1 MMLDTPSARSPRA
14 GWPTPWPGLFPLVVT
29 LTAVTTSDQ
38 AQGAD
43 VPRPPIPA
51 PAASDDDLIIFTD
64 QPEVVSA
71 SHQLTPLT
79 LSAAP
84 VSVISADEIMAGGH
98 TNLAEALQCTPGV
111 DVERTDRNVY
121 AVGVHGLFGSVSDR
135 TLIHVNG
142 RSAIDPLLGG
152 SELITLPLFMP
163 DIGHIE
169 IDRGPGGAA
178 WGANALDGVI
188 HFITKVPEDN
198 LGVFITSGITEFGD
212 TLSQGRL
219 ADTSGT
225 WAWRTS
231 VGYQSHE
238 SSAHA
243 LHDCSLPDNDWL
255 HGWMTDNEVVYHLD
269 PATKLSSGIGHAD
282 ARGGA
287 YELLDRPPDD
297 ESFSRTTR
305 AIARIDH
312 RFDEQMRYQLEW
324 HGNYEDNDHPGFAAS
339 RDNQDVVDGQVDV
352 VVLRQ
357 HHFTVGA
364 EASYT
369 TLDEAPNGDPYQI
382 IVVDAPYQER
392 RYSGYLIDRWQIST
406 PLVFEGQFREDRYS
420 GTGNDWSGR
429 LSAIYTPDTSQ
440 AVRLRVSK
448 ADRNP
453 MASIRDAAINVPID
467 GNPAIRFIVLPGE
480 DLSDEETWA
489 GEFGHSHQLSDD
501 LLLRWDSTYRHD
513 NGLIG
518 CTTVAPNLLGPPPSI
533 TTDQPANIAGAKAN
547 SSELELRWT
556 ARSGMRCDVW
566 YAFDDLETEEIDQ
579 QIRAFKPPKHSVGAS
594 TSVPLP
600 WHFTAT
606 VNYRY
611 TDATIDP
618 GGASG
623 YHVDLYHHLD
633 LTLGWRF
640 DQERGELMIGVLD
653 VLGSRDAPV
662 QNTGSVVAYQTPE
675 RTFFNCGGWGF

>member
-1 MMLDTPSARSPRA
+1 
-14 GWPTPWPGLFPLVVT
+14 
-29 LTAVTTSDQ
+29 
-38 AQGAD
+38 
-43 VPRPPIPA
+43 
-51 PAASDDDLIIFTD
+51 
-64 QPEVVSA
+64 
-71 SHQLTPLT
+71 
-79 LSAAP
+79 
-84 VSVISADEIMAGGH
+84 
-98 TNLAEALQCTPGV
+98 
-111 DVERTDRNVY
+111 
-121 AVGVHGLFGSVSDR
+121 
-135 TLIHVNG
+135 
-142 RSAIDPLLGG
+142 
-152 SELITLPLFMP
+152 
-163 DIGHIE
+163 
-169 IDRGPGGAA
+169 
-178 WGANALDGVI
+178 
-188 HFITKVPEDN
+188 
-198 LGVFITSGITEFGD
+198 
-212 TLSQGRL
+212 
-219 ADTSGT
+219 
-225 WAWRTS
+225 
-231 VGYQSHE
+231 
-238 SSAHA
+238 
-243 LHDCSLPDNDWL
+243 
-255 HGWMTDNEVVYHLD
+255 
-269 PATKLSSGIGHAD
+269 
-282 ARGGA
+282 
-287 YELLDRPPDD
+287 
-297 ESFSRTTR
+297 
-305 AIARIDH
+305 
-312 RFDEQMRYQLEW
+312 
-324 HGNYEDNDHPGFAAS
+324 
-339 RDNQDVVDGQVDV
+339 
-352 VVLRQ
+352 
-357 HHFTVGA
+357 
-364 EASYT
+364 
-369 TLDEAPNGDPYQI
+369 
-382 IVVDAPYQER
+382 
-392 RYSGYLIDRWQIST
+392 
-406 PLVFEGQFREDRYS
+406 
-420 GTGNDWSGR
+420 
-429 LSAIYTPDTSQ
+429 
-440 AVRLRVSK
+440 
-448 ADRNP
+448 